1 MNVSSVKNLNGE
13 VFSAVQDVTLTDVVQ
28 SNSAQCGQGGG
39 NCFPMT
45 GTDGTTNYTANAN
58 FSVVQAL

>member
-1 MNVSSVKNLNGE
+1 MPENFILSDNNIIMS
-13 VFSAVQDVTLTDVVQ
+13 
-28 SNSAQCGQGGG
+28 QGGG

-58 FSVVQAL
+58 FSAVQAW